1 MGPIFQRALRAA
13 RFDKSVF
20 DEVRWD
26 GNATADAVVLVAV
39 VSLTV
44 LVGLFVGQGFRVA
57 SFVTA
62 ALNVVISN
70 VAGWLFL
77 AVATWFAASRLFKPQ
92 GDYWRRFE
100 QTQAIM
106 RVHGIAYLPMIL
118 GAALEFSPIAAAAGS
133 LWYFAAAGVGT
144 AQVME
149 LKLREGI
156 IGVILGAAILFII
169 QSVLRF
175 PFAFFSAFG

>member
-20 DEVRWD
+20 DDVRWD

-44 LVGLFVGQGFRVA
+44 FAGRFIGQGFGAA
-57 SFVTA
+57 SFLTA

-77 AVATWFAASRLFKPQ
+77 AVATWFAASRIFKPE

-118 GAALEFSPIAAAAGS
+118 GAALEFSAIAAAVGS

-144 AQVME
+144 AQAMDM
-149 LKLREGI
+149 KLRDGI

-169 QSVLRF
+169 QTILRF
-175 PFAFFSAFG
+175 PFAFFSALG

>member
-20 DEVRWD
+20 DDVRWD
-26 GNATADAVVLVAV
+26 GNATADAVVLVAL

-44 LVGLFVGQGFRVA
+44 FAGLFLGEGFRA
-57 SFVTA
+57 SSFVTA

-70 VAGWLFL
+70 VAGWLLL
-77 AVATWFAASRLFKPQ
+77 AVATWFAASRLFKPA

-106 RVHGIAYLPMIL
+106 RVHGIAYLPMVL
-118 GAALEFSPIAAAAGS
+118 GAFLGFSSIAAAVGA
-133 LWYFAAAGVGT
+133 LWYFAAAGIGT

-149 LKLREGI
+149 LKVREGI
-156 IGVILGAAILFII
+156 IGVILGAAILFIVQTI
-169 QSVLRF
+169 LNF
-175 PFAFFSAFG
+175 PFAFFSAIG